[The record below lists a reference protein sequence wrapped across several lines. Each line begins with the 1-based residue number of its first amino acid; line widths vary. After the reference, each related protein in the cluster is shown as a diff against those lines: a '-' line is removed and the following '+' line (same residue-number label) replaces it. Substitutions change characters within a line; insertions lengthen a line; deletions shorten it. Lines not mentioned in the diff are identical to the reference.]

1 MMASGKTG
9 GAAVEPVGVEALASN
24 PRAPRTLPAS
34 RTLSEEQAM
43 DMPLSSHDPLRAA
56 RAMMERYG
64 LRAAAM
70 AEAHAAEAQAAGET
84 AQVDHWQSV
93 SAAIAE
99 LRRTK
104 PATH

>member
-1 MMASGKTG
+1 LEEKP
-9 GAAVEPVGVEALASN
+9 VE
-24 PRAPRTLPAS
+24 
-34 RTLSEEQAM
+34 
-43 DMPLSSHDPLRAA
+43 MPLSSHDPLRAA

-70 AEAHAAEAQAAGET
+70 AEAHAAEAQAAGAT

-93 SAAIAE
+93 ASAIAE
-99 LRRTK
+99 LRRTR